1 MYHLLLILLVSSCI
15 TGQKYIKKFY
25 HVTHDSQSL
34 ETYKLASISDS
45 SFLFVL
51 SYGYRDLRIK
61 LYPPHHLDSLSTPLL
76 ESHSDHTL
84 LTGYVEGDPNSEVLG
99 HFTKEGIFSGVVY
112 TAEDTIH
119 IEPSHRF
126 GVTTSHNVVYH
137 RSDVDYT
144 EVYKN
149 FKYTTPGNVYK
160 VPKEDIR
167 KENITSEEKPI
178 SYSHYVKRSAQASED
193 IPRRR
198 RTCPVYLVSDHLFFE
213 KHGLSDEQRTKNEL
227 ILHLHEADKIF
238 RSTDFNQD
246 GTNDNVGFSVAN
258 ISILKKN
265 TAESKFSDKVIG
277 VKEFLDRWSEYN
289 HDQYCLAVLF
299 TYRDFDSG
307 VLGLAWVASV
317 DGAPGGV
324 CQKRQA
330 VGGYNRNL
338 NTAIV
343 SLINFGRY
351 VGHAVSF
358 ITVAHELGHN
368 FGSSHDEDSPSC
380 SPGLEGAGN
389 YIMYARA
396 TDGNLPN
403 NVKFSLCSKEAITRV
418 LSVKAV
424 QCFQQEKSYCGN
436 KIKEWNEVCDC
447 GNVETCNDIDHCCT
461 PKSGISTGCVLKRSQ
476 LRGPAYHYQCSPQ
489 EGPCCEA
496 ASCSYTAKSHKCH
509 DEESCKHSSY
519 CNGSSGVCPAAPHK
533 NQMYCNDGSNTCYE
547 GECKGSV
554 CQLVNLAECQCQR
567 DNLCTVCC
575 LEGGMCRP
583 SGSLLNQDIQ
593 LTYLMSGRSCNN
605 YKGYCNSDHQCIQVN
620 LENPLT
626 SLDDI
631 FSKKNLGNAYQWL
644 KTHWYYTLTIIG
656 CTFLLCILLKV
667 TYRRSAPMQKY
678 MQHISQTLRRVS
690 KPNSHYQHHQLPGT
704 PNSDEDQEKL
714 ARMCA
719 MFPTASRAVTWDVR
733 REAVSEEAAVI
744 TMLNLGYPFKPNSL

>member
-1 MYHLLLILLVSSCI
+1 
-15 TGQKYIKKFY
+15 
-25 HVTHDSQSL
+25 
-34 ETYKLASISDS
+34 
-45 SFLFVL
+45 
-51 SYGYRDLRIK
+51 
-61 LYPPHHLDSLSTPLL
+61 
-76 ESHSDHTL
+76 
-84 LTGYVEGDPNSEVLG
+84 
-99 HFTKEGIFSGVVY
+99 
-112 TAEDTIH
+112 
-119 IEPSHRF
+119 
-126 GVTTSHNVVYH
+126 VVYH

-144 EVYKN
+144 EIYKN
-149 FKYTTPGNVYK
+149 FKSLKSDSVLK
-160 VPKEDIR
+160 VPTEDVITQNHKE
-167 KENITSEEKPI
+167 KSF
-178 SYSHYVKRSAQASED
+178 SYAKRSVPTGQ
-193 IPRRR
+193 IPKRRK
-198 RTCPVYLVSDHLFFE
+198 TCPVYLVSDHLFFE
-213 KHGLSDEQRTKNEL
+213 KHGQEDEQRTKNEL

-238 RSTDFNQD
+238 RSTDFNHD
-246 GTNDNVGFSVAN
+246 GVNDNVGFSVAN

-324 CQKRQA
+324 CQKRQP

-368 FGSSHDEDSPSC
+368 FGSSHDEDTDIC
-380 SPGLEGAGN
+380 SPGLRGAGN

-403 NVKFSLCSKEAITRV
+403 NVKFSTCSKKAITRV

-447 GNVETCNDIDHCCT
+447 GNVDTCNEIDHCCT
-461 PKSGISTGCVLKRSQ
+461 PKSGVSPGCVLKGNK
-476 LRGPAYHYQCSPQ
+476 LRGPNYQFECSPQ
-489 EGPCCEA
+489 EGPCCDGT
-496 ASCSYTAKSHKCH
+496 SCSFTHRSTKCH
-509 DEESCKHSSY
+509 NEEACKHSSY
-519 CNGSSGVCPAAPHK
+519 CNGSSGVCPTAPHK
-533 NQMYCNDGSNTCYE
+533 NQTLCNDGANTCYE

-554 CQLVNLAECQCQR
+554 CQLVNLDECQCLK

-575 LEGGMCRP
+575 LEDGVCRP
-583 SGSLLNQDIQ
+583 TGSLVGYDTE
-593 LTYLMSGRSCNN
+593 LTYLMSGRSCND
-605 YKGYCNSDHQCIQVN
+605 YKGYCNADHQCIQVN

-631 FSKKNLGNAYQWL
+631 FSKKNLGNALQWL

-690 KPNSHYQHHQLPGT
+690 KPSNQYQHHQLPGT
-704 PNSDEDQEKL
+704 PHTEEDQEKL

-719 MFPTASRAVTWDVR
+719 MFPTASRSVTWDVR
-733 REAVSEEAAVI
+733 REAPNEEAAVI